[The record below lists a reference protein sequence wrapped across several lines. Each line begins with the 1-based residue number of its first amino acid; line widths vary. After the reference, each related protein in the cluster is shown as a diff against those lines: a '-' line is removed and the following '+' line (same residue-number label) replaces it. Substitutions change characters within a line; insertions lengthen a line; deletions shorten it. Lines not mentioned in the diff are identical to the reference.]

1 MRHGMMRRS
10 LAAASAAAMAG
21 AALVVGGAGVA
32 SAAEVSASQEYSGA
46 FASKFRVTR
55 TISEGSPTYGDTV
68 TVHTRVE
75 RTSLGD
81 LLYGVRDYT
90 PDCFQRVP
98 GTASAQARGGALIH
112 EGNREFSYPDGDLQ
126 WNGPGVGP
134 WFWMETDYTV
144 LCDAGRVPT
153 DGAEFA
159 SVAGQYRGS
168 ETLGPT
174 ITVNRATVSEF
185 FLAAPGAL
193 EVGTSTMLRVNTN
206 APEGSTIT
214 FTVDGETLE
223 GTVNGGVAT
232 AQWTPRSAGE
242 KTIRAAF
249 AQTST
254 HHGKSEERKVS
265 VAEQIVD
272 SEVVIDA
279 PATAQVGVRSELT
292 ATVSPAGAGGTVT
305 FKEEGKI
312 IASADVPASG
322 TVTIDWVPEVEG
334 DRSIDA
340 EFSGRAGVN
349 GSTAFGAKVNVTPKP
364 AEMQQS
370 TTSLAQVGMVDL
382 GDTVTLQAT
391 VDPAAGGTVKF
402 YDGNTLLD
410 EVPVGENGVATL
422 AWKPTTE
429 GERTIRAVFSGTETV
444 VSSQAATQAII
455 TSATDTPEPGEPAD
469 PGTPGGGSGSLG
481 SLTGSLGGESD
492 GMSSGSTGSLSAF
505 GS

>member
-1 MRHGMMRRS
+1 
-10 LAAASAAAMAG
+10 
-21 AALVVGGAGVA
+21 
-32 SAAEVSASQEYSGA
+32 
-46 FASKFRVTR
+46 
-55 TISEGSPTYGDTV
+55 
-68 TVHTRVE
+68 
-75 RTSLGD
+75 
-81 LLYGVRDYT
+81 
-90 PDCFQRVP
+90 
-98 GTASAQARGGALIH
+98 
-112 EGNREFSYPDGDLQ
+112 
-126 WNGPGVGP
+126 
-134 WFWMETDYTV
+134 
-144 LCDAGRVPT
+144 
-153 DGAEFA
+153 
-159 SVAGQYRGS
+159 
-168 ETLGPT
+168 
-174 ITVNRATVSEF
+174 
-185 FLAAPGAL
+185 
-193 EVGTSTMLRVNTN
+193 MLRVNTN

-292 ATVSPAGAGGTVT
+292 ATVTPAGAGGTVT

-469 PGTPGGGSGSLG
+469 PGTPGGDSGSLG
-481 SLTGSLGGESD
+481 SLTDSLGGGEGAGGSLTGILGGGQGASGSLGSL
-492 GMSSGSTGSLSAF
+492 GSLSNN
-505 GS
+505 